1 MSKQLENLTDI
12 NSELNMELADKN
24 RMLESI
30 LNNLAGGVGVFDI
43 GNKKITVE
51 YISESFYKMFDLK
64 KVSLVQKEMNIS
76 IWHLKKIGKN

>member
-43 GNKKITVE
+43 GNKKITV
-51 YISESFYKMFDLK
+51 
-64 KVSLVQKEMNIS
+64 NIS
-76 IWHLKKIGKN
+76 VRAFIRCST